1 MSNLLGSNPL
11 KERFAMYALVL
22 NGVPYLPHYRN
33 VDIYVGPG
41 YGKHNFDRY
50 SAQELLVKGAQ
61 YQPEMLW
68 SRGANGVVNERN
80 P

>member
-1 MSNLLGSNPL
+1 MSNLLGSNLPA
-11 KERFAMYALVL
+11 ERVPSHALVL

-33 VDIYVGPG
+33 GDVYVSPG
-41 YGKHNFDRY
+41 YGRSNFDRY
-50 SAQELLVKGAQ
+50 TAQELLVKGAQ

-68 SRGANGVVNERN
+68 PRATGGVVNEMN

>member
-1 MSNLLGSNPL
+1 MSRLLGSNLPE
-11 KERFAMYALVL
+11 ERFPSHVLVL

-33 VDIYVGPG
+33 QDVYVGPG
-41 YGKHNFDRY
+41 YGRANFNRY
-50 SAQELLVKGAQ
+50 TAQELLLKGAQ

-68 SRGANGVVNERN
+68 SRGTNGIVNERN

>member
-1 MSNLLGSNPL
+1 MSNLLGSNLPA
-11 KERFAMYALVL
+11 ERVPSHALVL
-22 NGVPYLPHYRN
+22 KGVPYLPHYRN
-33 VDIYVGPG
+33 ADIYVGPG
-41 YGKHNFDRY
+41 YGRSNFDRY

-68 SRGANGVVNERN
+68 SRGAEGIVDKDH

>member
-1 MSNLLGSNPL
+1 MSNLRGSNLPA
-11 KERFAMYALVL
+11 ERFAMYALVL

-50 SAQELLVKGAQ
+50 SAQQLLLKGAQ
-61 YQPEMLW
+61 WQPKLLW
-68 SRGANGVVNERN
+68 ERGVNGIVNERN

>member
-1 MSNLLGSNPL
+1 MSSLLGSNLPA
-11 KERFAMYALVL
+11 ERFPSHVLVL

-33 VDIYVGPG
+33 ADIYVSPG
-41 YGKHNFDRY
+41 YGRSNFDRY

-68 SRGANGVVNERN
+68 SRATGGVVNERN

>member
-1 MSNLLGSNPL
+1 MFSLLGSNLPA
-11 KERFAMYALVL
+11 ERVAMYALVL

-50 SAQELLVKGAQ
+50 TAQQLLLKGAQ

-68 SRGANGVVNERN
+68 ERGVDGVVNEVT

>member
-1 MSNLLGSNPL
+1 MSNLVGFNLPA
-11 KERFAMYALVL
+11 ERFPARSLVL

-33 VDIYVGPG
+33 ESVYVGPG

-50 SAQELLVKGAQ
+50 SEQQLLLKGAQ
-61 YQPEMLW
+61 YQTEVLW
-68 SRGANGVVNERN
+68 QRGVNGIINAKN

>member
-1 MSNLLGSNPL
+1 MSRLLGSNLPE
-11 KERFAMYALVL
+11 ERVPSHALVL
-22 NGVPYLPHYRN
+22 KGVPYLPHYRN
-33 VDIYVGPG
+33 ADIYVGPG

-50 SAQELLVKGAQ
+50 SAQQLLLKGAR

-68 SRGANGVVNERN
+68 SRGVDGVVNEQN